1 MCKNGI
7 IYVPPRNIED
17 SQRLNPAKYIKERV
31 IREQRLMRV
40 GRSSDPEDGGDKPH
54 EEQQLRNRLHSLNKD
69 VQDENLKQLKTKDAL
84 FFDSYLSSRLRSTKK
99 SICEGMVFA
108 MERPHYSKAISQKII
123 AAIKDICLS

>member
-40 GRSSDPEDGGDKPH
+40 GRSSDPEDDGDKPH
-54 EEQQLRNRLHSLNKD
+54 EELQRRNRLHSLNKD
-69 VQDENLKQLKTKDAL
+69 VKDENLK
-84 FFDSYLSSRLRSTKK
+84 
-99 SICEGMVFA
+99 
-108 MERPHYSKAISQKII
+108 
-123 AAIKDICLS
+123 